1 MSKISFYKQLD
12 KAISS
17 THQSKREYG
26 NTWILP
32 AQDKDINRI
41 LKIELNKR
49 KEYSLFSV

>member
-32 AQDKDINRI
+32 VQDKDINRI

>member
-12 KAISS
+12 KSISH

-26 NTWILP
+26 NTWIIP

-41 LKIELNKR
+41 LKMEKT
-49 KEYSLFSV
+49 KEKQK